1 MLSISLLEINIQQ
14 LCGVTGFRQFCQQ
27 VRIAVHQV
35 VQVLHGRICV
45 LREGELQ
52 SRQLPFGVRADAK
65 NLFNHIAE
73 SFM

>member
-45 LREGELQ
+45 LREGEIQ
-52 SRQLPFGVRADAK
+52 
-65 NLFNHIAE
+65 
-73 SFM
+73 

>member
-1 MLSISLLEINIQQ
+1 LEINIQQ

-45 LREGELQ
+45 LREGEIQ

-65 NLFNHIAE
+65 NLFIHIAE